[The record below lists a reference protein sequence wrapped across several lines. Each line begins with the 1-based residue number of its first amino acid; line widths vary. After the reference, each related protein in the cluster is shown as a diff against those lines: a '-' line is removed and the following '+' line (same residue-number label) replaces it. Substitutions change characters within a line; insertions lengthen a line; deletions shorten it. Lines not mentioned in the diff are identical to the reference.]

1 MREGRLYRSARLD
14 DATESDQK
22 RLVEAYH
29 IKTVIDLRT
38 KSEHIKQAKERKR
51 FTDPTAST
59 TSLIPALQ
67 IPGLQ
72 YQLINLNGGGF
83 EKALLY
89 KLSLLSIIKVIFL
102 ILFGFRMQAINIIG
116 REVMQPRGLTGLGHD
131 SIDYCGEELRQVFDV
146 LAEPTN
152 YPILVHCTQG
162 KDRTGLLIALVLF
175 LLHVPIKAIEYDY
188 LLSES
193 ELKSME
199 DIRLRELQ
207 E

>member
-1 MREGRLYRSARLD
+1 M
-14 DATESDQK
+14 
-22 RLVEAYH
+22 
-29 IKTVIDLRT
+29 
-38 KSEHIKQAKERKR
+38 
-51 FTDPTAST
+51 
-59 TSLIPALQ
+59 
-67 IPGLQ
+67 
-72 YQLINLNGGGF
+72 
-83 EKALLY
+83 
-89 KLSLLSIIKVIFL
+89 
-102 ILFGFRMQAINIIG
+102 
-116 REVMQPRGLTGLGHD
+116 
-131 SIDYCGEELRQVFDV
+131 

-207 E
+207 EVGLQEDFARTPPHWVASMQSHIETKHISIEEYLSSIGFSEGRQKSIEDLLSGGTDIDGVYSNGR